1 FLPMI
6 FSLTFKTSQGFIIFR
21 KPNHSLQLGKNKYPS
36 WDVKAVERGVN
47 GAFTKEFIIVM
58 SGILII
64 PLDNSFVFK
73 IIGECSDVQKLIY
86 EKLG

>member
-1 FLPMI
+1 
-6 FSLTFKTSQGFIIFR
+6 
-21 KPNHSLQLGKNKYPS
+21 
-36 WDVKAVERGVN
+36 VKAVERGVN
-47 GAFTKEFIIVM
+47 GAFTKGFIIVM

-86 EKLG
+86 EKLGLKNRQLRAGVNCSGGKIESWNWIC